1 MEQSRPSIAPRKSA
15 QKPDVTPVTDADKS
29 IQMVQSELSDLDA
42 SSPLQ
47 SQPLRCET
55 RGRPL
60 RGVSKV
66 PAGPHASRLSD
77 LGAPSQPLIHE
88 ARGRPLGRVFK
99 APAVPHSF
107 NASSQAA
114 CQSFDQ
120 RAARSGP
127 LPETQSVCPLY
138 LHPRLLLSHWIL
150 PLFARRNPSH

>member
-1 MEQSRPSIAPRKSA
+1 
-15 QKPDVTPVTDADKS
+15 
-29 IQMVQSELSDLDA
+29 MVQSEPSDLDA

-47 SQPLRCET
+47 SQPLRYET

-66 PAGPHASRLSD
+66 PAGPHASGLSD
-77 LGAPSQPLIHE
+77 LGAPSQSLIHE

-107 NASSQAA
+107 NAQRDLDR
-114 CQSFDQ
+114 CQK
-120 RAARSGP
+120 A
-127 LPETQSVCPLY
+127 QSVCPLY

-150 PLFARRNPSH
+150 PLFPKRNPNH